1 MYARSFSFAAGYFI
15 CSRAVVVLMDSIKV
29 GSLTINSSEL
39 RFSFD
44 RSPGP
49 GGQNV
54 NKLNTRVE
62 MRFDVL
68 NSKSVPESARARIV
82 EGLGRRVSKD
92 GILIIRSSR
101 YRSQLRNKQEC
112 IDKFA
117 AKLGEIFKPPLA
129 KRRVTRPSGA
139 EMGRRRQANR
149 RNSKKK
155 KLRKR
160 PDLD

>member
-1 MYARSFSFAAGYFI
+1 
-15 CSRAVVVLMDSIKV
+15 MDDIQV

-62 MRFDVL
+62 MRFDVR
-68 NSKSVPESARARIV
+68 NSRSIPESARARIV

-101 YRSQLRNKQEC
+101 YRSQLRNRQEC
-112 IDKFA
+112 IDKLA
-117 AKLGEIFKPPLA
+117 AKLGAIFKPPLA
-129 KRRVTRPSGA
+129 TRRATRPSGA
-139 EMGRRRQANR
+139 EMARRRKANR
-149 RNSKKK
+149 RNSAKK

-160 PDLD
+160 PELD